1 MLAHK
6 DDDTVRI
13 HSAYRLVLDRLPTE
27 AEAERVRAFLT
38 EYETAYRGLP
48 AVTAKPA
55 RPAKPKAPAAVPAN
69 PDEVDQT
76 GEATVEEVIR
86 PKDARAAA
94 WMAFVQALF
103 GSAEF
108 RYLR

>member
-1 MLAHK
+1 
-6 DDDTVRI
+6 I
-13 HSAYRLVLDRLPTE
+13 HSAYRLVLGRLPTA

-38 EYETAYRGLP
+38 EYETAYREHP
-48 AVTAKPA
+48 PVVAAKPA
-55 RPAKPKAPAAVPAN
+55 ATPKPKAPAAVPAN

-86 PKDARAAA
+86 PKDARSAA

-103 GSAEF
+103 GSAGF